1 MRRLVIIATM
11 MLAATAAWGQTTQ
24 GTDFW
29 AVFMQNKYEGYGVDY
44 SFVATGP
51 DDAAVR
57 VENQA
62 GGWDTTVY
70 MMGGG
75 VSYIHVPTDLAM
87 PCLIANTETS
97 PCVENIFSSGFHVSS
112 SAPIS
117 LYASDYAPY
126 SYDIATILPTAAL
139 QSHYI
144 AQHHNGSFSEY
155 MIAFA
160 ATEDGTVLT
169 MRLPCNTRTH
179 HSGDTLNVA
188 LQRGETL
195 TLYTNDFYSQ
205 YAEWFSGMEVT
216 SNGHPFAMF
225 NGAKGDIG
233 GLDYLEGYG
242 FYENSCMAGDHCY
255 EQALPVGKWGRSYLL
270 ASPASK
276 TGGDWVAITSSADS
290 CLLRLDGDSLT
301 TLQRDSSLML
311 WLPADTVQLLTA
323 SQPISATLFFTG
335 GGCNNHV
342 GDPSSVTLPP
352 LEQATVGADFYSIT
366 TEGVTD
372 HYVNI
377 TATAATV
384 PHITLDGQPIG
395 QHFTPYNSSISYA
408 RLHIGPGAHHLRTTH
423 GSFTAWFYGLG
434 YYESYSYTAAMALRP
449 QEPQLLVDG
458 NEGPQFSACQ
468 GDTVELTA
476 FCPMGDTVAVWTID
490 GVEIADSAVTLQ
502 WCFSTPGPHCVTA
515 LLHGSCIVGWC
526 DTISGC
532 IEVNPAALTILPN
545 TLCIASPCI
554 WHGVAVDSTGT
565 YADTLRTVNGCDSVV
580 MQYIVVI
587 NPADVSIAA
596 DRTRI
601 CEGDTVIIH
610 VSGIP
615 MAHWQASPADVSLAG
630 QTDTTTIM
638 VTPRVTTDYW
648 IAGAD
653 SVAVTIEVLPT
664 PQLCIEL
671 KKDYIDFDDP
681 VLDVADCSEGSSSRQ
696 WLLGDGTHFTSQRVH
711 RRLRQPLPDSLDV
724 ALHTCNALNCCADT
738 TLWLPVKIQ
747 SVWFPNIFIPGYHD
761 GGGFG
766 CRTSLEVDIFELNV
780 FNRQGMMI
788 WKTEDVNARWD
799 GGNHPQGTYVYRYYI
814 KATTGRTEK
823 GMGTVTL
830 VR

>member
-51 DDAAVR
+51 DDAVVR
-57 VENQA
+57 VENPA
-62 GGWDTTVY
+62 GDWDTTVY
-70 MMGGG
+70 MQGGG

-87 PCLIANTETS
+87 PCLTANTETS
-97 PCVENIFSSGFHVSS
+97 PCVENIFGSGFHITS

-117 LYASDYAPY
+117 LYASDYGPY
-126 SYDIATILPTAAL
+126 SYDIATILPTPAL

-144 AQHHNGSFSEY
+144 AQHHNGDYSEY
-155 MIAFA
+155 MVAFA

-169 MRLPCNTRTH
+169 IHLPCNTRTH
-179 HSGDTLNVA
+179 HRGDMFDVA

-195 TLYTNDFYSQ
+195 TLYTNNFHSQ
-205 YAEWFSGMEVT
+205 YDNWFSGMEVS
-216 SNGHPFAMF
+216 SNGRPFAMF
-225 NGAKGDIG
+225 TGAKGDIG
-233 GLDYLEGYG
+233 GRDYLEGYG
-242 FYENSCMAGDHCY
+242 FYEDVCMAGDHCY
-255 EQALPVGKWGRSYLL
+255 EQTLPTGKWGRSYLL
-270 ASPASK
+270 ASPATKS
-276 TGGDWVAITSSADS
+276 GGDWVAVTSAADS
-290 CLLRLDGDSLT
+290 CLLRLGGDSLA

-311 WLPADTVQLLTA
+311 WLPPDTVQLLTA

-395 QHFTPYNSSISYA
+395 QHFSPYNSSISYA

-423 GSFTAWFYGLG
+423 GAFTAWFYGLG

-468 GDTVELTA
+468 GDTVELKA
-476 FCPMGDTVAVWTID
+476 FSPLGDTVTVWTID
-490 GVEIADSAVTLQ
+490 GVEIADSSTTLL
-502 WCFSTPGPHCVTA
+502 WCFSTPGTHCVTA
-515 LLHGSCIVGWC
+515 LLHGSCMVGWC
-526 DTISGC
+526 DTVSGC
-532 IEVNPAALTILPN
+532 IDVMPTAHTVLPDLIC
-545 TLCIASPCI
+545 TDTPCL
-554 WHGVAVDSTGT
+554 WHGIIVDTTGI
-565 YADTLRTVNGCDSVV
+565 YSDTLSTTAGCDSVI
-580 MQYIVVI
+580 MQRVVVI
-587 NPADVSIAA
+587 DCGSVVLTA

-601 CEGDTVIIH
+601 CEGDTVTLRA
-610 VSGIP
+610 SGTDYFL
-615 MAHWQASPADVSLAG
+615 WQSSPPDSSLAG
-630 QTDTTTIM
+630 VDST
-638 VTPRVTTDYW
+638 VVRVAPRVTTTYW
-648 IAGAD
+648 LLGAD
-653 SVAVTIEVLPT
+653 SAAVTITVLPV
-664 PQLCIEL
+664 PQPCVTL
-671 KKDYIDFDDP
+671 KKDYIDYDDP
-681 VLDVADCSEGSSSRQ
+681 IVDVSDCTEGSTSRL
-696 WLLGDGTHFTSQRVH
+696 WLIGDELRYTSAHVR
-711 RRLRQPLPDSLDV
+711 RRLHQPLPDSLEV
-724 ALHTCNALNCCADT
+724 SLHTCNELNCCADT
-738 TLWLPVKIQ
+738 SLWLPLKVQ
-747 SVWFPNIFIPGYHD
+747 SVWFPNIFIPGYSD
-761 GGGFG
+761 AGGFG
-766 CRTSLEVDIFELNV
+766 CRTSLEVDVFELTV
-780 FNRQGMMI
+780 LNRWGMII

-814 KATTGRTEK
+814 KATTGLTEK